1 LKQKVGISIDADIL
15 QLTKERA
22 AEEGRPISD
31 LVQAALVRYL
41 WKAATI
47 PNQRKLAYQ
56 LFCERPMKVP
66 AKQLR
71 HVFKEELWD
80 L

>member
-22 AEEGRPISD
+22 AE
-31 LVQAALVRYL
+31 
-41 WKAATI
+41 
-47 PNQRKLAYQ
+47 
-56 LFCERPMKVP
+56 RPMKVP

-71 HVFKEELWD
+71 HVHKEDAWD